1 MRLVLSSKT
10 RMVEWMAPE
19 DVLRAVRQDYLEAIE
34 WLYHVERD
42 GRQPQRFI
50 TGAMLVNVAQRIWTR
65 ANTPSFT
72 GALRA
77 DHRLVVRR
85 FSEGGES
92 CIIIDHQTQRRMATY
107 HGRTG
112 QRAAT
117 QDLGDASVVYH
128 MNYDQSD
135 GRWKI
140 AAFVQELPRGWE
152 RRSAEGARGW
162 LVEAFS
168 ISPLDTSG
176 RDA

>member
-1 MRLVLSSKT
+1 MRLVLSGSA
-10 RMVEWMAPE
+10 RIVEWMAPE
-19 DVLRAVRQDYLEAIE
+19 DVLRAVRRDYLEAVE
-34 WLYHVERD
+34 WLHQAERD
-42 GRQPQRFI
+42 GRQPQRFL
-50 TGAMLVNVAQRIWTR
+50 TGAMLVGAAQRLWTR
-65 ANTPSFT
+65 ANTPLFI

-107 HGRTG
+107 HSRTD

-117 QDLGDASVVYH
+117 QDLGDAAVVYQ

-135 GRWKI
+135 GRWKL

-152 RRSAEGARGW
+152 RHSIEGARGW
-162 LVEAFS
+162 LVEVYAV
-168 ISPLDTSG
+168 SPFDTSG